1 MVNKMDLRLYNSV
14 FLKACRGEKTD
25 NTPIWLY
32 RQAGRYMPEYHQVKG
47 NTPSLEFFKTPEVA
61 ARVTCDAQRILGVDA
76 AILFTDLLPILE
88 PMGLS
93 LDYLPAIGPS
103 ISNPVRTG
111 RDIDQLK
118 IPKVEDSVDY
128 IRETIQLARR
138 ELPGDIPL
146 IGFAGAPFTLAS
158 YAIEGQS
165 SKSYVFVKQL
175 MFGDEVAW
183 HELMSRVT
191 DVVIDFLLFQ
201 ISSGVQAVQI
211 FDSWVGCLSPDA
223 YRRYVLPHSKRL
235 VEAVSGDVPVIH
247 FGTGNPALLPLMD
260 ETGAD
265 VMGIDWR
272 APLMESWEQLS
283 ARAVQGNLDPII
295 LCSTQDSVI
304 EQSIKILD
312 EVNGKPGHIFN
323 LGHGI
328 HKDTPVE
335 NVHALIRTVHE
346 YGR

>member
-25 NTPIWLY
+25 NTPVWLY

-61 ARVTCDAQRILGVDA
+61 ARVTCDAQRILSV
-76 AILFTDLLPILE
+76 LLPILD

-93 LDYLPAIGPS
+93 LYSLPAIGPN

-118 IPKVEDSVDY
+118 IPKVGESVDY
-128 IRETIQLARR
+128 IRETILLARR

-260 ETGAD
+260 KAGAD

-283 ARAVQGNLDPII
+283 ARAVQGNLDPVI

-346 YGR
+346 YGC